1 MNSIHDVIPVLTALR
16 ATWDGALWV
25 ERQGEAPWAEFGPID
40 VMRADGEY
48 VGTFAAGATKMPDA
62 FGPDGLVAFVE
73 LDELAIPSIVVRRLP
88 VKVR

>member
-1 MNSIHDVIPVLTALR
+1 MIPVLSALH

-25 ERQGEAPWAEFGPID
+25 ERQGEEPWAGFGPID

-48 VGTFAAGATKMPDA
+48 LGTFAVGATKMPDA

-73 LDELAIPSIVVRRLP
+73 LDELDIPSIVVRRLP
-88 VKVR
+88 VEVR